1 MSDHR
6 PTIVND
12 PDQDGESLDA
22 DLLPEEFPDD
32 RPLASRA
39 YGTTEAEQAR
49 GESLSRKL
57 RREVPEVSPDDAD
70 GDAGRDSDDGCD
82 DIMSVDDDAADPTNS
97 MTSIRGRGD
106 RHDDDSGQPRG
117 TRSAELDAMHL
128 VDRDPDLEDV
138 SVSRLRASDAEEF
151 LDAVAIS
158 EKLHHPW
165 VAPPATQEAFEQW
178 LAREP
183 ERNLHYAIRC
193 DDGLVGVVNANE
205 VVRGVFL
212 STYLGYYAFEGFAG
226 RGLMQ
231 AGMRAVLAELF
242 DGEGLHRV
250 EANIRPEN
258 ERSIRL
264 VERLGFRRE
273 GYSPRYLHLD
283 GAWRDHERWA
293 LLSTDPR

>member
-6 PTIVND
+6 PTIIND

-57 RREVPEVSPDDAD
+57 RREVPELSSDGDTDAD
-70 GDAGRDSDDGCD
+70 DDDGCD
-82 DIMSVDDDAADPTNS
+82 DIISSDDEDADPTNS
-97 MTSIRGRGD
+97 MVSIRGRTD

-117 TRSAELDAMHL
+117 PRSAELDAMHL
-128 VDRDPDLEDV
+128 VDRDPDLDV
-138 SVSRLRASDAEEF
+138 VAIAPVVPGDAEEF
-151 LDAVAIS
+151 LDAVAVS
-158 EKLHHPW
+158 EKLHLPW
-165 VAPPATQEAFEQW
+165 VAPPATRQSFLDW
-178 LAREP
+178 LARDP
-183 ERNLHYAIRC
+183 DRNLHYTVRVEE
-193 DDGLVGVVNANE
+193 GLVGIINANE
-205 VVRGVFL
+205 VVRGVFH
-212 STYLGYYAFEGFAG
+212 SAYLGYYAFEGFAG

-231 AGMRAVLAELF
+231 AGMRAVLSHLF
-242 DGEGLHRV
+242 DREGLHRV

-273 GYSPRYLHLD
+273 GYSPAYLYLD

-293 LLSTDPR
+293 LLATDPR